1 MKKNNNI
8 NIIILQLFRYFFVGG
23 VAFIFDL
30 GLLYLLTEYF
40 NVNYLLSA
48 SIGFLFG
55 LIVNYILSI
64 KWVFNERAFENKSLE
79 FFIFTL
85 IGLIGLGINQFLIW
99 LLTDVF
105 LLYFMVS
112 KIITASIVYFW
123 NFFARKFLLFNK
135 SQHNNE

>member
-1 MKKNNNI
+1 
-8 NIIILQLFRYFFVGG
+8 
-23 VAFIFDL
+23 
-30 GLLYLLTEYF
+30 LLTEYF